1 MASGVEVDTRELDRE
16 LRKIGKRVTDFS
28 PITPVLAETLVG
40 FVNDEW
46 ESAGRGRWPGL
57 APSTLRKRRG
67 TSAQI
72 LKDTGRA
79 AASVR
84 AEHGQ
89 DFASAVTDVSYMVYH
104 VSDAARTVIPLRNPF
119 DVEDIAIP
127 ELEDLIADYITGS
140 RST

>member
-1 MASGVEVDTRELDRE
+1 MSGVEVDTRELDRE
-16 LRKIGKRVTDFS
+16 LRGIERRVTDYS
-28 PITPVLAETLVG
+28 PVTPVIAEILVG

-79 AASVR
+79 AGSVR
-84 AEHGQ
+84 GEYDHES
-89 DFASAVTDVSYMVYH
+89 ASAVTDVAYMIYH
-104 VSDAARTVIPLRNPF
+104 ASEDARTVLPLRNPF
-119 DVEDIAIP
+119 DVEDVAMPEIEDVLVDFIAGDI
-127 ELEDLIADYITGS
+127 L
-140 RST
+140 